1 MSKQIPLSCFL
12 VVILAVGCA
21 KRQQP
26 KSVPAPVAPVSLG
39 TPTIPAKSQWKS
51 NMVTLGQKWA
61 TWLDNPKNTPL
72 AFGVE
77 SEVWYYDGGRAF
89 QQIASYTRDPKW
101 NKYADQILSAYADYV
116 ITNNGGIPGY
126 RVFSRG
132 LLMGFQRTGN
142 AKYQQALNA
151 LVYGSRS
158 VTAAGVE
165 LRYYRQHGTATKA
178 GGAALNPQWNP
189 QFIRESAYITDA
201 MVANEVLTGKRHPL
215 LLVGVYDCVIPD
227 LNAFMDPTNKYDP
240 VNNPRGTYLG
250 SGPPP
255 FNFINNF
262 MIGLSLETLIEY
274 YEMTVSEGEPDPK
287 IPPIIR
293 QVLDFFWQNCV
304 EQSTGAMYYNSNIT
318 NGGATDAGG
327 KRVLYTTS
335 NLNQLVAPAFAWY
348 WKFSQDNTYLT
359 RGDAMF
365 SAGVLGAGTN
375 SKASITDQD
384 YSWSGK
390 EFSLN
395 YKWSFDYVRWRS
407 GDNGSAVGA
416 SH

>member
-158 VTAAGVE
+158 VTVSRGRTSLLPSARYGNQSRRSCIKPTVE
-165 LRYYRQHGTATKA
+165 PPVYSR
-178 GGAALNPQWNP
+178 
-189 QFIRESAYITDA
+189 
-201 MVANEVLTGKRHPL
+201 
-215 LLVGVYDCVIPD
+215 VGVYHGCHGRQ
-227 LNAFMDPTNKYDP
+227 
-240 VNNPRGTYLG
+240 RG
-250 SGPPP
+250 S
-255 FNFINNF
+255 
-262 MIGLSLETLIEY
+262 
-274 YEMTVSEGEPDPK
+274 D
-287 IPPIIR
+287 
-293 QVLDFFWQNCV
+293 WQ
-304 EQSTGAMYYNSNIT
+304 
-318 NGGATDAGG
+318 AT
-327 KRVLYTTS
+327 
-335 NLNQLVAPAFAWY
+335 
-348 WKFSQDNTYLT
+348 
-359 RGDAMF
+359 
-365 SAGVLGAGTN
+365 
-375 SKASITDQD
+375 
-384 YSWSGK
+384 
-390 EFSLN
+390 
-395 YKWSFDYVRWRS
+395 
-407 GDNGSAVGA
+407 SAVA
-416 SH
+416 RRCL